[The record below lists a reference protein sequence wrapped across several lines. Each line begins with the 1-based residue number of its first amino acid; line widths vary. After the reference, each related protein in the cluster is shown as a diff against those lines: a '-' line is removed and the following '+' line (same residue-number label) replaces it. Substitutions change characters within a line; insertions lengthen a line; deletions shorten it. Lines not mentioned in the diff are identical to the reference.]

1 MRIEEVRDR
10 DAVTLRLTGRLDR
23 EWADQLSGTLA
34 DLLQDG
40 ARRLTLDLG
49 GVTYASSAAA
59 TVLGRWREELTMLRG
74 WLHLTSVVPAVREM
88 LLVSGWDADDALPG
102 ARSGQL
108 RLQQSA
114 WFSRS
119 SGWVS
124 AVECQVTTLDAGAA
138 LTCTPCERTAVQ
150 ATVDGFGLGV
160 GAIGTVPA
168 ECRRR
173 MGELLAV
180 AGGAAYFPSD
190 GARVPDFLV
199 AAPGSAGP
207 VVIDRGLWCT
217 GSPARLI
224 RFARHAD
231 AGAVPLSELATVC
244 LDAARCDVAGV
255 VLAAET
261 KTLCGARLRRAPAE
275 RAVPLDAPNLREWLS
290 FVPGVAGRVAT
301 ALVAGVVARSPEPR
315 LAALLRPLGED
326 LHAHFHAAIFAYAP
340 LPQRTV
346 ELPALVQALFRQHE
360 LRDVLHLIRDDR
372 GDSAVPESGFVRGM
386 AWVAPIASI
395 SEPLP

>member
-10 DAVTLRLTGRLDR
+10 DVVTLRLAGRLDR
-23 EWADQLSGTLA
+23 EWADHLSATLA
-34 DLLQDG
+34 DLLRDG
-40 ARRLTLDLG
+40 ARRVTLDLA

-59 TVLGRWREELTMLRG
+59 IVLGRWREELTMLRG
-74 WLHLTSVVPAVREM
+74 RLHLTSVVPAVREM
-88 LLVSGWDADDALPG
+88 LLVSGWDGDDVLSG
-102 ARSGQL
+102 ASSGQL

-114 WFSRS
+114 WYSRS

-124 AVECQVTTLDAGAA
+124 AMECQITTLDAAAA
-138 LTCTPCERTAVQ
+138 LACTLCERIAVQ
-150 ATVDGFGLGV
+150 ATVDGFILGV
-160 GAIGTVPA
+160 GAIGTDPA
-168 ECRRR
+168 ECRPR

-190 GARVPDFLV
+190 GARVPDYLV
-199 AAPGSAGP
+199 AAHGAAGT
-207 VVIDRGLWCT
+207 VVIERGLWCT

-224 RFARHAD
+224 RFAEHPE
-231 AGAVPLSELATVC
+231 AGAVPLSELAALC
-244 LDAARCDVAGV
+244 LDAAHCDVAGV

-261 KTLCGARLRRAPAE
+261 RTLCGARLRRARAE
-275 RAVPLDAPNLREWLS
+275 RAAGFDPSEPELLT
-290 FVPGVAGRVAT
+290 FVPGVTGRVAT

-315 LAALLRPLGED
+315 LAALLRSLGDD
-326 LHAHFHAAIFAYAP
+326 LQGHFHAAIFAYAP

-346 ELPALVQALFRQHE
+346 ELPVLVQGLFRQHE

-386 AWVAPIASI
+386 AWVSPIASI
-395 SEPLP
+395 M